1 MTASIMTGARALIK
15 FNGQLVG
22 MFSSCSWN
30 YSLEVVPAFILG
42 NHTAVALTNTGAN
55 AVAIECE
62 GFRQV
67 TDDGEYYGPHR
78 TVGDRRLVPR
88 LQDLLNDPGTFQITI
103 EDRRTGKTIMK
114 VTDCKSTGYRTALGA
129 RGQQT
134 ISVSFIGLRLGDES
148 NVNPNDP
155 GAPLI
160 NS

>member
-1 MTASIMTGARALIK
+1 MTGARALIK

-67 TDDGEYYGPHR
+67 TDENDQNYYGPHR
-78 TVGDRRLVPR
+78 TVGTRRLVPR
-88 LQDLLNDPGTFQITI
+88 LQDLLNDPGTFDITI
-103 EDRRTGKTIMK
+103 EDRRTGKTVMK
-114 VTDCKSTGYRTALGA
+114 ATTCKATGYRTALGA

-148 NVNPNDP
+148 NPSPNDP